1 MLRMPP
7 APASP
12 PLKTP
17 GPIDTAPLFPGLHVE
32 LMALLRGLSPDDW
45 TRPTVAPAWR
55 VRDVASHLLDTSLR
69 RLSMGRDGH
78 RAPPPAEPIDS
89 YASLVRFINQ
99 LNADWLQATARLSPR
114 LLVDLLGVVQ
124 PQVAA
129 FFATLDPLA
138 PAPISVAWAGESTS
152 ANWFDVGRE
161 YTEWWHHQAQIRD
174 AVGAPPLNAR
184 GWLHPFLDISVRG
197 LPHAYREVDAP
208 AGTTLALR
216 ITGDAGGSWCL
227 RRESDTGPASAGP
240 VASSQIATD
249 AGRTAGSTADADGSP
264 TQRGGASRWT
274 LLEGEAPEADARVEL
289 EADAAWRLLFNALPA
304 GAAQRQLRV
313 EGDAGLAAPLL
324 QARSVMV

>member
-1 MLRMPP
+1 MPP
-7 APASP
+7 AS
-12 PLKTP
+12 PLKAP
-17 GPIDTAPLFPGLHVE
+17 APLDTAPLFPGLHAE
-32 LMALLRGLSPDDW
+32 LIALLRGLAPEDW
-45 TRPTVAPAWR
+45 NRPTLAPAWR

-69 RLSMGRDGH
+69 RLSMGRDRH
-78 RAPPPAEPIDS
+78 RPPPPAEPIDT
-89 YASLVRFINQ
+89 YPALVGFINR

-114 LLVDLLGVVQ
+114 LLTDLLGIVQ

-174 AVGAPPLNAR
+174 AVGATPLNAR
-184 GWLHPFLDISVRG
+184 VWLHPFLDISVRG
-197 LPHAYREVDAP
+197 LPYAYRTLDAP

-227 RRESDTGPASAGP
+227 RREPDGASG
-240 VASSQIATD
+240 
-249 AGRTAGSTADADGSP
+249 ADATHADAVGS
-264 TQRGGASRWT
+264 GWT
-274 LLEGEAPEADARVEL
+274 LLEGDAPDADARVEL
-289 EADAAWRLLFNALPA
+289 EADAAWRLLFNALPT
-304 GAAQRQLRV
+304 GAAQRELRI
-313 EGDAGLAAPLL
+313 EGDARIAAPLL